1 MLAGLTRALA
11 VRSRGLVL
19 VARNPAALATE
30 IGAAPVALDWAVP
43 QAGEQIAELPG
54 GFDLAVLWLHDAAA
68 GLARAFEDRL
78 APGGRLIRVH
88 GSLSMDP
95 VVRAAR
101 EPDPRP
107 GLHRQVVIL
116 GWHPDPRAE
125 DGQRWLTHPE
135 ICAGVLAAVD
145 APVLEAIIL
154 GGSGG

>member
-1 MLAGLTRALA
+1 MLAGATRALRA
-11 VRSRGLVL
+11 HARELVL
-19 VARNPAALATE
+19 VARDPVSLSAE
-30 IGAAPVALDWAVP
+30 IGAVPFALDWAAP
-43 QAGEQIAELPG
+43 EARQRIAELPA

-95 VVRAAR
+95 VVRAER

-116 GWHPDPRAE
+116 GWHPDPVAE